1 VLRQLWVR
9 GKPML
14 IAEVCEME
22 SNINREATM
31 NPRTGSA
38 SSAQYIYGS
47 LWGSLSCLR
56 LQPVRLLGRLW
67 RAQCGVGNYSRF
79 VNYTARVNWFLPAAQ
94 RWSKGLAIVATVAET
109 LLVFSLSRL
118 ENSHHCFAKRSSFD
132 TILKGSSF
140 LRRPP
145 RKR

>member
-1 VLRQLWVR
+1 
-9 GKPML
+9 ML

-79 VNYTARVNWFLPAAQ
+79 VNYTARVNWFLPAAMVQ
-94 RWSKGLAIVATVAET
+94 GVGDCSHGCRNSLGI
-109 LLVFSLSRL
+109 LLVSVGKLASLL
-118 ENSHHCFAKRSSFD
+118 C
-132 TILKGSSF
+132 
-140 LRRPP
+140 
-145 RKR
+145 